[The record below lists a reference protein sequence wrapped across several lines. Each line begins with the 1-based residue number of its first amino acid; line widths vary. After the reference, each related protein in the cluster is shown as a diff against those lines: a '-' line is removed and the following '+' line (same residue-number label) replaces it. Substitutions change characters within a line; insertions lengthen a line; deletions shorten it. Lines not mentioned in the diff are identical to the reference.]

1 MAAHMAVSE
10 TLSTFDATS
19 AIHGYHYYK
28 DVWTAV
34 IGEQRNCEREFGNR
48 HDSFAVA
55 IMKDGQVVG
64 HVPRTISCMCTLFIR
79 RGGSILAIVI
89 GARRRCTCRG
99 VDNGGVEL
107 PCVYR
112 FAGPSSF
119 TRKTQRA
126 LADEDDISHISDVT
140 EMQGKLLAAS
150 WACIITSCSYRKL

>member
-1 MAAHMAVSE
+1 M
-10 TLSTFDATS
+10 
-19 AIHGYHYYK
+19 
-28 DVWTAV
+28 
-34 IGEQRNCEREFGNR
+34 
-48 HDSFAVA
+48 
-55 IMKDGQVVG
+55 
-64 HVPRTISCMCTLFIR
+64 
-79 RGGSILAIVI
+79 
-89 GARRRCTCRG
+89 
-99 VDNGGVEL
+99 DNGGVEL

>member
-79 RGGSILAIVI
+79 HGGSILATVI
-89 GARRRCTCRG
+89 GA
-99 VDNGGVEL
+99 
-107 PCVYR
+107 
-112 FAGPSSF
+112 
-119 TRKTQRA
+119 
-126 LADEDDISHISDVT
+126 
-140 EMQGKLLAAS
+140 
-150 WACIITSCSYRKL
+150 